1 LRAFIKSPFAADP
14 VLDAVKRRGLRMRGW
29 RWIATVISVVLTSCV
44 GHDPERQTDVSDGEV
59 QALLAIAAKTEWEAL
74 GFSPLPSSGP
84 VRMYRKTRFFPRRSD
99 SNDAGLFVEGENG
112 SRDWYFDRVGDS
124 HVLVCA
130 GETFKGPRTWQR
142 PDLNSGRPYR
152 EFVYLSLIERQSGA
166 CGAGKERGLH
176 AVYWGP
182 EGIRSVKP
190 TEILRLRAE
199 FQRLSAP
206 GAARDAGGV

>member
-1 LRAFIKSPFAADP
+1 M
-14 VLDAVKRRGLRMRGW
+14 KRRQCV
-29 RWIATVISVVLTSCV
+29 AAVISVVATSCL
-44 GHDPERQTDVSDGEV
+44 GHHPERQTDISDREV
-59 QALLAIAAKTEWEAL
+59 QALLAIAAKTDWEAL

-84 VRMYRKTRFFPRRSD
+84 VRMYTKTRFSGGPSD
-99 SNDAGLFVEGENG
+99 SNDIGLFVEGENW

-124 HVLVCA
+124 YVLVCA

-152 EFVYLSLIERQSGA
+152 EFVYLSYIERQSGA

-182 EGIRSVKP
+182 EGTRKVEP
-190 TEILRLRAE
+190 AEIARLRAE
-199 FQRLSAP
+199 FQKLSAP
-206 GAARDAGGV
+206 RAAGDAGGV